1 MSTVPHNASRTDV
14 VELPP
19 TVIPASGCD
28 IAAALRHFE
37 ATADGLG
44 ARRPPSD
51 ELANLTN
58 HVVSFTRELFPGK
71 LVVETDVDPE
81 MSDEVCLLFQVEAAG
96 SVKEILSIEDA
107 WVRRLIALAP
117 QWPGLFCLFIDAKE

>member
-1 MSTVPHNASRTDV
+1 
-14 VELPP
+14 
-19 TVIPASGCD
+19 
-28 IAAALRHFE
+28 
-37 ATADGLG
+37 
-44 ARRPPSD
+44 
-51 ELANLTN
+51 LANLTN

-96 SVKEILSIEDA
+96 SVKEILGIEDA